1 MGFYA
6 DYQPDGNH
14 LCAQLS
20 PIRPCTD
27 ISIICWFCLLG
38 LMGVI
43 FGALHMVW
51 MYTMTI
57 AYSFCMVAS
66 APIHQEENF
75 MWIDTHVHF
84 DAAEFDATR
93 ANDWVRARDAG
104 VSAQI
109 IPAVSPANFETVR
122 TQSSQFPNT
131 FYALGIHPMYVMD
144 LPQAASIE
152 LLRSAVVHSMN
163 DPKFVAIGEIGLDG
177 FVPELDWDTQVWFL
191 RAQLNIAREFDL
203 PVLLHVR
210 RSVDKVSKYLREF
223 NIQKGIAHAFNG
235 SFTQARVYTDMGLH
249 LGFGGTMT
257 FERAR
262 QIRRLAS
269 ELPLSSLVIETDAP
283 DIPPAW
289 LNAGA
294 HNYSH
299 HLPRIAHTLAKLRGL
314 SHEALAQSLWQNTLN
329 ALPRLA
335 QVLPADI

>member
-1 MGFYA
+1 
-6 DYQPDGNH
+6 
-14 LCAQLS
+14 
-20 PIRPCTD
+20 
-27 ISIICWFCLLG
+27 
-38 LMGVI
+38 
-43 FGALHMVW
+43 
-51 MYTMTI
+51 
-57 AYSFCMVAS
+57 
-66 APIHQEENF
+66 
-75 MWIDTHVHF
+75 
-84 DAAEFDATR
+84 
-93 ANDWVRARDAG
+93 
-104 VSAQI
+104 
-109 IPAVSPANFETVR
+109 
-122 TQSSQFPNT
+122 
-131 FYALGIHPMYVMD
+131 MD

-152 LLRSAVVHSMN
+152 LLRCAVVHSMN